1 MAIIN
6 NKRGGTATI
15 LLTAN
20 GNVSLADLQVGDETV
35 TAAQIRMV
43 DYCANGNGV
52 WTINRGANTILQLA
66 GSANFDLA
74 GTGFGSISTDETASI
89 NVTCSSTGTVIIHVS
104 KTSDKDVVSGYE
116 G

>member
-20 GNVSLADLQVGDETV
+20 ANIALADLEVGDETV
-35 TAAQIRMV
+35 TAAQIRMA
-43 DYCANGNGV
+43 DYCANGGGV
-52 WTINRGANTILQLA
+52 WTVKRGANTILELA

-74 GTGFGSISTDETASI
+74 GSGFGSISVDETAAI
-89 NVTCSSTGTVIIHVS
+89 NCTCTTSGTLILHIS
-104 KTSDKDVVSGYE
+104 KTSDKDVVDS
-116 G
+116 

>member
-15 LLTAN
+15 LVTAN
-20 GNVSLADLQVGDETV
+20 TNIALADLEAGDETV
-35 TAAQIRMV
+35 TAAQIRMA
-43 DYCANGNGV
+43 DYCANGDGV
-52 WTINRGANTILQLA
+52 WTVNRGANTILQLA
-66 GSANFDLA
+66 GSANFDFA
-74 GTGFGSISTDETASI
+74 GTGFGSIAVDETAAI
-89 NVTCSSTGTVIIHVS
+89 NVTCSTSGTLVLHVS